1 MSSIKDV
8 AKLAGVSISTVSRV
22 LNETAHVSADKK
34 ERVLEAVKQLD
45 YSPNPAARS
54 LLLRK
59 TGVIGVVVPFAS
71 GEFFSEFL
79 KGVDQTASDLEYFLL
94 ISISHRSEADL
105 RKAIRSLEKRV
116 DGLIV
121 WAPEMKA
128 GEVLGLLSE
137 ATHVLLLNT
146 YAEDGESDLVDF
158 DNYGGMC
165 AVVEH
170 LVGLGHRDIAF
181 LGGPSS
187 AVDAK
192 DRLRAY
198 RDTISQSE
206 IPPRPELEFD
216 GDFTVEAGY
225 AAAARIMALQPRPSA
240 VAAANDQSAFG
251 IIRGLLDAGLEVPSD
266 ISVTGFDD
274 VPSSRYMYPP
284 LTTARVPVRQMGE
297 LAVETLVDR
306 IIENR
311 KEPRRELV
319 NVELVVRMST
329 GPPSASRS

>member
-1 MSSIKDV
+1 MSSIKEV
-8 AKLAGVSISTVSRV
+8 ATLAGVSISTVSRV
-22 LNETAHVSADKK
+22 LNDTAHVSADKR
-34 ERVLEAVKQLD
+34 ERVLEAVQQLN
-45 YSPNPAARS
+45 YTPNPAARS
-54 LLLRK
+54 LLLQT
-59 TGVIGVVVPFAS
+59 TGVLGVVVPFAS

-79 KGVDQTASDLEYFLL
+79 KGVDQAASDQEYFLL

-128 GEVLGLLSE
+128 GDVLGLLSE

-146 YAEDGESDLVDF
+146 YSEDGESDIVDF

-165 AVVEH
+165 AVVDH
-170 LVGLGHRDIAF
+170 LVDLGHRDIAY
-181 LGGPSS
+181 LGGPVA

-198 RDTISQSE
+198 RDT
-206 IPPRPELEFD
+206 LERRGITRRAQFEFE

-225 AAAARIMALQPRPSA
+225 ATAAGIMASDPRPTA
-240 VAAANDQSAFG
+240 VAAGNDQSAFG
-251 IIRGLLDAGLEVPSD
+251 IVRGLLDAGLKVPGD

-284 LTTARVPVRQMGE
+284 LTTARVPVRRMGE
-297 LAVETLVDR
+297 LAIETLVDR

-311 KEPRRELV
+311 QDARREMLD
-319 NVELVVRMST
+319 VELVVRLST
-329 GPPSASRS
+329 SPPSSSRA